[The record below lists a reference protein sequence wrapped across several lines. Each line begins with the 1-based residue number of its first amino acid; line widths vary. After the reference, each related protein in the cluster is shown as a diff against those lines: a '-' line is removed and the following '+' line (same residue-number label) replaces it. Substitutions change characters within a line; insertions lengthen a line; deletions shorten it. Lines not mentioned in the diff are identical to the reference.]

1 MITKKVTVIAE
12 IGVNHNGSLE
22 LAKRLIVEAKNSGA
36 DIAKFQYFN
45 PATLA
50 SPSSPLAEYQRK
62 GLVGSAAGE
71 QLSMLQRLQLSLSD
85 FGVIRDVC
93 VENQIEFGLSF
104 FDHEDIEPVS
114 AALGL
119 RRIKIPSGEINN
131 EAHVKAAASLG
142 VPVIIST
149 GMATIR
155 EIENAMAWVTS
166 TGLSREQ
173 VTLLQCTSAYPTP
186 PNEMNVRVIAT
197 LRDQFGVEAGLS
209 DHSNGLSAG
218 CLSVAFGATV
228 VEKHLTL
235 DRGLEGP
242 DHQASLDPD
251 GFRLYCELI
260 RRAEKELGSPTKAP
274 SLAELGNRE
283 IVRRSPHARKQISLG
298 EKFGPENILLLRPEA
313 GISAD
318 QISLLF
324 GKMAGRE
331 YRPGEV
337 ILPEELNN

>member
-1 MITKKVTVIAE
+1 MVTEKVTVIAE

-22 LAKRLIVEAKNSGA
+22 LAKRLIVAAKNSGA

-45 PATLA
+45 PGTLA

-62 GLVGSAAGE
+62 GIVGTDAGA
-71 QLSMLQRLQLSLSD
+71 QLSMLQTLQLSLRD
-85 FGVIRDVC
+85 FGVLRDVC
-93 VENQIEFGLSF
+93 VENEIEFGLSF
-104 FDHEDIEPVS
+104 FDHIDIKPVS

-119 RRIKIPSGEINN
+119 KRIKIPSGEINN
-131 EAHVKAAASLG
+131 EAHVKAAAG
-142 VPVIIST
+142 IGIPVLIST

-155 EIENAMAWVTS
+155 EIENAMAWVAS
-166 TGLSREQ
+166 TGLSRDQ

-186 PNEMNVRVIAT
+186 PDEMNVRVVGT
-197 LRDQFGVEAGLS
+197 LRDHFGVEAGLS

-235 DRGLEGP
+235 DRGMEGP

-260 RRAEKELGSPTKAP
+260 RRAEKELGSPTKTP
-274 SLAELGNRE
+274 TVAEIGNKR
-283 IVRRSPHARKQISLG
+283 IVRRSPHARKQISRG
-298 EKFGPENILLLRPEA
+298 EKFGPENILLLRPE
-313 GISAD
+313 GGMSAD
-318 QISLLF
+318 QISLLY
-324 GKMAGRE
+324 GKTAGRD
-331 YRPGEV
+331 YGAGEV
-337 ILPEELNN
+337 LSKDELRN